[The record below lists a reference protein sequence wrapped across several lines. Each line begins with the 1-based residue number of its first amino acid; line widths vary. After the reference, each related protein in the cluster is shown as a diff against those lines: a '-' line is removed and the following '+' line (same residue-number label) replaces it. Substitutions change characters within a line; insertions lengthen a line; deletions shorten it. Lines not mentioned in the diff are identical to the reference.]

1 MVFRSRQSPYL
12 RTLAGLALTAF
23 LVSVCPGAAWV
34 PAALAADREDLARAQ
49 EHYDFAEFSQA
60 LSLLDGLIAEG
71 GLRGDALRD
80 AYVLK
85 ARSLVGLG
93 HTATAMDAYCDAL
106 RLDSDWRPDP
116 VVFPKDEIEVFERAL
131 DTCSLEAPPPPAQ
144 AAAGEGGTPWY
155 KKPIAWVAGGAV
167 LIVGVLALG
176 GGDDGGDGGGD
187 SLPDFPEPPTTTKE

>member
-12 RTLAGLALTAF
+12 RGLAGLALTAF

-106 RLDSDWRPDP
+106 RMDANWRPDP
-116 VVFPKDEIEVFERAL
+116 VVFPKDEVEVFERAL
-131 DTCSLEAPPPPAQ
+131 DTCSLDAAAPAQ

-155 KKPIAWVAGGAV
+155 KKPVAWVAGGAV
-167 LIVGVLALG
+167 LLVGILALG
-176 GGDDGGDGGGD
+176 GGGDDDGGGGD
-187 SLPDFPEPPTTTKE
+187 SLPDFPEPPVTKE